1 MYMTTPVC
9 NVKNPTNT
17 LHIMIKTKVKICYFT
32 NAISKVKHGSA
43 KDLVLID
50 KGSGLK
56 FKRALRKT
64 CPRLQ
69 QL

>member
-1 MYMTTPVC
+1 M
-9 NVKNPTNT
+9 
-17 LHIMIKTKVKICYFT
+17 HIMIKTKVKVCYF
-32 NAISKVKHGSA
+32 NNVISKVKHAGA

-50 KGSGLK
+50 KGSGSK

-64 CPRLQ
+64 CPRMQ